1 MNIEEFLPKKRSL
14 WTYFVL
20 EPLYKPVIE
29 FFLNI
34 GWHPN
39 IISLFSIAFTVAS
52 VANFAFGRDYPS
64 LFLGSLFFELAY
76 FFDCVDGPVA
86 RATGRLTKLGLGL
99 EVTGDSLRNYGALIG
114 LTYRYV
120 SLGKEWLILF
130 ALTFITFYNGAM
142 WVGYKRLVEG
152 REQHS
157 QSEAV
162 RHSGLLGKIE
172 TAFFREDVSFWPL
185 PILVELET
193 LVFFILPLLNLGDWG
208 IIVGA
213 ILSPVFLI
221 GALI

>member
-1 MNIEEFLPKKRSL
+1 LDIEEFLPKKRSL

-20 EPLYKPVIE
+20 EPLYKPVIG

-39 IISLFSIAFTVAS
+39 IISLFSLAFAVAS
-52 VANFAFGRDYPS
+52 VASFAWGRDYPS
-64 LFLGSLFFELAY
+64 LFLGAVLFELAY

-86 RATGRLTKLGLGL
+86 RATDRLTRLGMGL

-120 SLGKEWLILF
+120 SLGKEWLIFF
-130 ALTFITFYNGAM
+130 AFIFVTFYNGAM
-142 WVGYKRLVEG
+142 WVGYKRSMEG
-152 REQHS
+152 RHQHG
-157 QSEAV
+157 QSEAAK
-162 RHSGLLGKIE
+162 RSGRLGKVE
-172 TAFFREDVSFWPL
+172 VAFFSEDVPFWPL

-208 IIVGA
+208 IVVGA
-213 ILSPVFLI
+213 ILSPIFLI